1 MRQKKR
7 VIIIIFLGI
16 IAISTGIF
24 FQTSS
29 FASQMSASEAEEKV
43 EQLYTGKVIT
53 TLERDDRFLITLL
66 LSGGEYELV
75 LDRKSGDILSMTKT
89 KISPNNNSDTT
100 TEEGVE
106 AGKEEEPSEP
116 TPANEKP
123 PSQITEQEAIGI
135 ALEKMAGTV
144 EEVEL
149 EESNGV
155 SYYLVEIEANDQQE
169 ATIQVHS
176 ITGEVISIT
185 WDD

>member
-1 MRQKKR
+1 MRKNKR

-29 FASQMSASEAEEKV
+29 FASQMSATEAEEKV

-53 TLERDDRFLITLL
+53 TLERDDHFLITLS

-89 KISPNNNSDTT
+89 ISSSNNNSDTT

-106 AGKEEEPSEP
+106 AGKEEPSEP
-116 TPANEKP
+116 PPSNEEP
-123 PSQITEQEAIGI
+123 TSQITEQEAIGI

>member
-1 MRQKKR
+1 MRQNKR

-16 IAISTGIF
+16 IAIITGIF
-24 FQTSS
+24 LQTSS

-43 EQLYTGKVIT
+43 EQLYTGKVVT
-53 TLERDDRFLITLL
+53 TLERDDRFLITLS

-89 KISPNNNSDTT
+89 KSSPNNNSDTT

-106 AGKEEEPSEP
+106 AGKEEPSEP
-116 TPANEKP
+116 TPSNEEP
-123 PSQITEQEAIGI
+123 TSQITEQKAIGI

>member
-1 MRQKKR
+1 MRLNKR
-7 VIIIIFLGI
+7 GIIIIFLGI

-24 FQTSS
+24 FQTST

-43 EQLYTGKVIT
+43 EQLYTGEVIT
-53 TLERDDRFLITLL
+53 TLERDDRFLITLS

-89 KISPNNNSDTT
+89 KSSPNNHSDTT
-100 TEEGVE
+100 TEEGIE
-106 AGKEEEPSEP
+106 TGEEEPSEP
-116 TPANEKP
+116 TPAKEEP

-135 ALEKMAGTV
+135 ALEKMTGTV

-149 EESNGV
+149 EVSNGV
-155 SYYLVEIEANDQQE
+155 LYYLVEIEANDQQE